1 MNRESTPVAQTEY
14 PGGDPGTRH
23 LTDPTFLKELRVQM
37 LKFATIQLR
46 DEALAEDAVQEA
58 LIGALKKAAS
68 FNRRS
73 ALKTCM
79 SCCTGRD
86 YGCANVW
93 KIAGLMKV
101 KDHDELPTSH
111 APVIGCARA

>member
-73 ALKTCM
+73 AQMRTTSVFHRGPTM
-79 SCCTGRD
+79 SDMSSTRE
-86 YGCANVW
+86 Y
-93 KIAGLMKV
+93 IQ
-101 KDHDELPTSH
+101 PFTF
-111 APVIGCARA
+111 